1 MVCRGPGADAVVLKY
16 GLMLSIASLFN
27 DSVSQVW
34 GGEFRDA
41 CEAEGGVRA
50 LRLCHAVEG

>member
-16 GLMLSIASLFN
+16 GFTLSIASLFN
-27 DSVSQVW
+27 DSISRDW
-34 GGEFRDA
+34 GEEFRDA